1 MWLLK
6 YARIYDNTELQTFS
20 GPLRFSMS
28 FTKYARE
35 RGKENITW
43 KLAVVNMCFVSRSI
57 SHSFTVS
64 FIETFDIFS
73 SDLYLMFL
81 FLIHRFLDQEF
92 DKGKAL
98 EENIEKLATERKR
111 SEELLYRMM
120 PKAIADRLRL
130 GGRAVETCEV
140 SSISKVSLK

>member
-1 MWLLK
+1 
-6 YARIYDNTELQTFS
+6 
-20 GPLRFSMS
+20 
-28 FTKYARE
+28 
-35 RGKENITW
+35 
-43 KLAVVNMCFVSRSI
+43 MCFVSRSI